1 MGARKGWGRDHPK
14 GKGSGT
20 ERASR
25 PAPLR
30 SGQAGDAPG
39 REAVADD
46 GLSGLPLS
54 TILKGLVLGE
64 ALPGRGGLRTEIDL
78 GGRPLEQ
85 DLQEEAEG

>member
-1 MGARKGWGRDHPK
+1 MGARKGGGTSPPK
-14 GKGSGT
+14 GKGSET
-20 ERASR
+20 ERASG

-39 REAVADD
+39 REAVTD

-85 DLQEEAEG
+85 DLQEEPEG